1 MKAIKTVSL
10 VIIVLIVGSWVTIN
24 VVTVYVPVGM
34 AGVRTQEYG
43 VFGKKG
49 VVPADF
55 GPGWHRD
62 LGPIDSWVFFDSTVQ
77 TLEMTRD
84 PERGSVKGR
93 DDVQVQS
100 ADGYAVSVDVTVK
113 YRIMAGNAHKVYQ
126 DTGSGVKYKTIVRN
140 EAQRACIG
148 LFGAMKTEGFYNP
161 MERRKTAEAVKGLLE
176 ESLRDNFVEVID
188 VLIRN
193 VQFDPEYENKIR
205 RKKLADQEVEL
216 NKSMAR
222 AEEMRGKTQ
231 VIEAETQKL
240 ISIIQKEKDAQLVK
254 MQAETDRQIA
264 KIIAEYEKY
273 ATEKQ
278 ADADLIAAQ
287 MQAEGALLVRRA
299 EAEGERLRNLAM
311 EGVGGST
318 IVALE
323 AARNLQLNEVTL
335 STMNIDFLD
344 IDGMATKL
352 GVPESS
358 GHGPSIPRAQATDES
373 TGSRAAN

>member
-1 MKAIKTVSL
+1 MKAIKTISVL
-10 VIIVLIVGSWVTIN
+10 IIALIVGFWLIVN
-24 VVTVYVPVGM
+24 LVTVYVPVGM
-34 AGVRTQEYG
+34 VGVRTQEYG
-43 VFGKKG
+43 VLGEKG
-49 VVPADF
+49 VVQKDF

-62 LGPIDSWVFFDSTVQ
+62 LGPIDSWVVFDSTVQ

-84 PERGSVKGR
+84 PTRGSMKGR

-100 ADGYAVSVDVTVK
+100 ADGYAVSVDATVK
-113 YRIMAGNAHKVYQ
+113 YRIMGGKAHKLYE
-126 DTGSGVKYKTIVRN
+126 DTGSGVKYKIIVRN

-148 LFGAMKTEGFYNP
+148 LFGQMKTEDFYNP
-161 MERRKTAEAVKGLLE
+161 QERRKKAEEVKNLLV
-176 ESLRDNFVEVID
+176 ESLKDNFVEVID
-188 VLIRN
+188 VLIRD

-240 ISIIQKEKDAQLVK
+240 ISIIQKEKEAELIK
-254 MQAETDRQIA
+254 MQAQTDREIA
-264 KIIAEYEKY
+264 KIKADYEKY
-273 ATEKQ
+273 ATEKR

-299 EAEGERLRNLAM
+299 EAEGERLRNQAM
-311 EGVGGST
+311 QGVGGST

-323 AARNLQLNEVTL
+323 AAKNLQLSDVTI
-335 STMNIDFLD
+335 STMNIDLLD
-344 IDGMATKL
+344 LDNMATKL
-352 GVPESS
+352 GVPK
-358 GHGPSIPRAQATDES
+358 D
-373 TGSRAAN
+373 GSE